1 MIYAYVLRFDT
12 IDCDSVRAQLF
23 YYGVKEK
30 DIYFDTV
37 NPKSEQPQLEH
48 LLNLLKPKDVLILR
62 SLYDLSNDFEEMSRK
77 WHRINL
83 VLDVDIVVLDTPLI
97 DTRRNEHNIDRK
109 FIIDMVEDLLSYL
122 GKNQKAI
129 QQVKQ
134 IKGIQ
139 NAKEKGVRFGRPQK
153 VDWNLNLRVMKKY
166 ESNSISLEEAMALL
180 NVKKTTFYKYYNQYK
195 ALKEN

>member
-153 VDWNLNLRVMKKY
+153 VDWNLNLSVMKKY

>member
-83 VLDVDIVVLDTPLI
+83 VLDVDIIVLDTPLI

-153 VDWNLNLRVMKKY
+153 VDWNLNLSVMKKY

-195 ALKEN
+195 ALKES